1 MSGEEI
7 RPRIQIT
14 LDLKVYDLTFR
25 EWYDIAREIYR
36 SNAPLQEWLS
46 DLEWLCRDPRA
57 IQQQPAAY
65 KSAVGT
71 AERIGID
78 PVDARTLHSKL
89 TQALD
94 FYAGWPDQA
103 RQLGRA
109 FPSAEAF
116 PWLTLPEW
124 MPGYSNGVRIWSP
137 PLADPVQRNLQWQTL
152 RIILRTILGVN
163 QRELEAASQHQVMFE
178 YHFRIGQ
185 QQAFNEGNAGET
197 G

>member
-7 RPRIQIT
+7 RPKIQIT
-14 LDLKVYDLTFR
+14 HDLEVYDLTFR
-25 EWYDIAREIYR
+25 EWYDIAREIRR
-36 SNAPLQEWLS
+36 SSGPLQEWVD
-46 DLEWLCRDPRA
+46 DLRLLEYSA
-57 IQQQPAAY
+57 FEQQQPSIYA
-65 KSAVGT
+65 SVMST
-71 AERIGID
+71 AKHIGID

-152 RIILRTILGVN
+152 RVILRTVLGVS
-163 QRELEAASQHQVMFE
+163 QRELEATSQHQVMFE